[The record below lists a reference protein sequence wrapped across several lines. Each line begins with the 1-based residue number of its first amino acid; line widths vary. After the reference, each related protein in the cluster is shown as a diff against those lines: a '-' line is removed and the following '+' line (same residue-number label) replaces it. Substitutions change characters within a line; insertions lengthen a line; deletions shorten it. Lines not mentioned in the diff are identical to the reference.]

1 LTEPDDI
8 APMAFFLVSGLAD
21 HATGTTIDL
30 NAASYVR

>member
-1 LTEPDDI
+1 
-8 APMAFFLVSGLAD
+8 MAVFLVSGLAD